1 MNTTYICTHTKI
13 SLFFKYVFNF
23 NIFRDNEIVTIW
35 RCVRPRGRGTSRG
48 RSRGRPLSRRTRNAE
63 RQTQQRRSQS
73 DEQRAQNNMELRTAR
88 SRSRASSTD
97 SQRPI
102 NVRRDRVPR
111 RRLDAMENVAFNYDC
126 DADYSEYGCIGLMNN
141 ICPHCNAKKFQ
152 GETPGM
158 CCLSGKVV
166 LPALEP
172 PPEPLDSLLNGQSPR
187 SKHFLKNISSY
198 NACFQMTS
206 FGATKVIRDA
216 MTFKV
221 ISSQG
226 ISNVLYNATKD
237 KIFNVFRNSDPN
249 SPYIAYTIQIQGQLY
264 HRAGSLLPF
273 ADGDHQFLQIY
284 FIGNET
290 TELDQRCAIGSNTR
304 RDIVLELQR
313 FLHQNNEL
321 VKLFKVALERMPSD
335 NHKIVIRADKT
346 PVGQHA
352 RQFNAPTIDE
362 VAIVIAGQ
370 QFQSRDIVLHRRSEQ
385 LDRVSELHR
394 SYDALQYPLLFWKGD
409 DGYHINMKLT
419 DPATGNKNYTC
430 STFLDLFK

>member
-1 MNTTYICTHTKI
+1 
-13 SLFFKYVFNF
+13 
-23 NIFRDNEIVTIW
+23 
-35 RCVRPRGRGTSRG
+35 
-48 RSRGRPLSRRTRNAE
+48 
-63 RQTQQRRSQS
+63 
-73 DEQRAQNNMELRTAR
+73 MELRTAR

-126 DADYSEYGCIGLMNN
+126 DADYSEYGSIGLMNN
-141 ICPHCNAKKFQ
+141 ICRHCNAKKFK

-187 SKHFLKNISSY
+187 SKHFLKTISSY

-237 KIFNVFRNSDPN
+237 KIFNIFRNSDPN
-249 SPYIAYTIQIQGQLY
+249 SPYIAYTLQIQGQLY

-284 FIGNET
+284 FIDNET
-290 TELDQRCAIGSNTR
+290 TELDQRCTIGSNTR

-321 VKLFKVALERMPSD
+321 VKLFKVGLDRMPSD

-346 PVGQHA
+346 PVGQRHMHEYA
-352 RQFNAPTIDE
+352 QDAM
-362 VAIVIAGQ
+362 
-370 QFQSRDIVLHRRSEQ
+370 
-385 LDRVSELHR
+385 
-394 SYDALQYPLLFWKGD
+394 SYVRHYGRP
-409 DGYHINMKLT
+409 
-419 DPATGNKNYTC
+419 
-430 STFLDLFK
+430 DLFITFTCNPKWADIKDNLFEGQTSADRHDITARVFREKLKKLMDLIVKLRVFGEVRCYMYSIEWQKRGLPHAHILIWFKTKWSKPT